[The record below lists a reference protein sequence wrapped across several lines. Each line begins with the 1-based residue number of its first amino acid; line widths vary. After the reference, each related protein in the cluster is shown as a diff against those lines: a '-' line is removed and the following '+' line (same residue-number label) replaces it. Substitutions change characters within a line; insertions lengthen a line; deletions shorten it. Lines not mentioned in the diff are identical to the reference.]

1 MLGIDGYVVRIE
13 TDSSPGVP
21 AFAIIGLPDRALNE
35 SRERVRAAIINS
47 GFGFPPGRL
56 LVNLAPADIR
66 KEGPGFDL
74 PIALALLA
82 TDEQIDSAA
91 LRDFL
96 ALGELALD
104 GSLRPVSG
112 LLAMMIAA
120 KNASFLS
127 VIVPEAD
134 AAEAALIAGLDIY
147 AVPALADA
155 VSVVLG
161 HGAKFR
167 CVAPPTSPPFQGAV
181 PAGGDFGDVRGQRIA
196 KRALEIAAAGGHNA
210 VLVGPPGCGKTML
223 ARREPSIL
231 PAMSL
236 TESLD
241 VTKIYSVA
249 GALGTTPRIV
259 SSRPFRAPHHTI
271 SPLFRRIGPRAREN
285 RIEAFASPIKRHDGF
300 LRSEGSS

>member
-1 MLGIDGYVVRIE
+1 MLSCAFSSAMLGIDGYVVRIE

-82 TDEQIDSAA
+82 TDEQIDGAA

-104 GSLRPVSG
+104 GSIRPVSG

-120 KNASFLS
+120 KNAGFLS
-127 VIVPEAD
+127 VIVPEAN
-134 AAEAALIAGLDIY
+134 AAEAALIAGLHIY

-155 VSVVLG
+155 VAVVLG

-167 CVAPPTSPPFQGAV
+167 CVAPPTSPRSQRAV

-223 ARREPSIL
+223 ARRVPSIL

-236 TESLD
+236 GESLD

-249 GALGTTPRIV
+249 GALGNTPHIVTT
-259 SSRPFRAPHHTI
+259 RPFRAPHHTI
-271 SPLFRRIGPRAREN
+271 SHIALVGGVSVFTF
-285 RIEAFASPIKRHDGF
+285 FADLSHK
-300 LRSEGSS
+300 